1 MSLRPPP
8 GEGTDMSFRP
18 PLRGQICPF
27 DPAPGKPREPMHNLC
42 TTQARAQPSTKG
54 REFRR
59 RHAKQPSEESRS
71 PLAETA
77 PIQPHSRSLRSRER
91 AIHEALRRLTN
102 SLVEPETDQ
111 VTDRHLQQGEG
122 RRERRTHQ
130 HTPTTPT
137 RTAPPTTLKAPQRT
151 TPTTGGTSHGNER
164 NPDQKARPT
173 F

>member
-111 VTDRHLQQGEG
+111 VSDRHLHEGEG
-122 RRERRTHQ
+122 RRERRSTRTYPHHTHQ
-130 HTPTTPT
+130 HDPTAPQSIATHKPTTS
-137 RTAPPTTLKAPQRT
+137 
-151 TPTTGGTSHGNER
+151 GTNQGNGR
-164 NPDQKARPT
+164 NPDQRARPT